1 MLARFSL
8 YGFLKNL
15 RLFEAFLVLA
25 LRERGLS
32 FLDIGGL
39 IAVRAVATNVL
50 EIPSGALADALG
62 RRRCMVA
69 SMVACIG
76 AYLLLGLAGHY
87 AWLALGMALF
97 GVGDAFRSGTHKAL
111 IYTWLRAQGRAAE
124 RTRVYGFTRSWSKV
138 GSAVSSLVAGGLVFF
153 TGSYQSVFL
162 LSVVPAALNLVNLA
176 TYPAWLDGERS
187 GDRLGLQT
195 LRAGLRDLLRR
206 PALRRLIGQT
216 LAVEGSYE
224 VAKDY
229 LQPVLQGAALVLPI
243 GLAWSGAERTAVLS
257 GLVYAALFFLAS
269 AASRQ
274 AHRIEARAG
283 DADRG
288 ATWLIRASALG
299 FAVVALALAL
309 GQAWLAI
316 AAFTALAVVQNLW
329 RPLHVGRFDRDG
341 DEAFA
346 ATTLSVESQAKAGAA
361 AVWAPLIGALVDHEL
376 GRGVDP
382 LQALWPVALLGLPLL
397 VLALASRGARPS
409 PSSPARGA

>member
-69 SMVACIG
+69 SMVAYIG

-176 TYPAWLDGERS
+176 TYPAWLDGER
-187 GDRLGLQT
+187 
-195 LRAGLRDLLRR
+195 AG
-206 PALRRLIGQT
+206 
-216 LAVEGSYE
+216 
-224 VAKDY
+224 
-229 LQPVLQGAALVLPI
+229 
-243 GLAWSGAERTAVLS
+243 TA
-257 GLVYAALFFLAS
+257 
-269 AASRQ
+269 RN
-274 AHRIEARAG
+274 
-283 DADRG
+283 
-288 ATWLIRASALG
+288 
-299 FAVVALALAL
+299 
-309 GQAWLAI
+309 LAI
-316 AAFTALAVVQNLW
+316 RVEPDALTCVV
-329 RPLHVGRFDRDG
+329 
-341 DEAFA
+341 
-346 ATTLSVESQAKAGAA
+346 
-361 AVWAPLIGALVDHEL
+361 
-376 GRGVDP
+376 
-382 LQALWPVALLGLPLL
+382 
-397 VLALASRGARPS
+397 
-409 PSSPARGA
+409 